1 MSLRVRLAL
10 VVATT
15 FAAVVVACVF
25 AAHVSARNQLR
36 AETDRFLAQRASD
49 PHFARDGDRDERGGR
64 VPTNVNPDATTQF
77 IRADGSVVGT
87 TPGQA
92 ALPVDTRDRALAAHG
107 GKPRSRDAQV
117 DGNSYRILTMPLA
130 QGGALQVGRS
140 IEGSD
145 HVLSTLDTRLVLIA
159 LIGTFIAAL
168 AAWLIARRIVRPVER
183 LTGAA
188 EHVAQTQDLASHI
201 DVERSD
207 ELGRLAES
215 FNTMLAALETSRDQ
229 QQRLVMDA
237 SHELRTPLTALRT
250 NMEVLQRNT
259 AIDEHERAQLLGE
272 ASLELSELSALVAE
286 LVDLA
291 TDARAEEPLQRVEL
305 SDLTEQVVER
315 ARRRTGR
322 IITFT
327 AHNPASVDV
336 RASACDRA
344 ITNLV
349 DNACKFSPADT
360 SIDVS
365 VADTTIEVGDRGPGV
380 APEDR
385 EHVFDRFYRATSSRS
400 MPGSGLGLSIVQQ
413 VAELHGGTVELLA
426 RAGGGTAAR
435 FTLPSTSD
443 ARPATEKS

>member
-1 MSLRVRLAL
+1 MSLRLRLAL
-10 VVATT
+10 VVGTT

-36 AETDRFLAQRASD
+36 AETDRFLEQRASD
-49 PHFARDGDRDERGGR
+49 PHFSHEDDRDGGGRGG
-64 VPTNVNPDATTQF
+64 PIPGNVNPDATTQF
-77 IRADGSVVGT
+77 VRADGSVVGT
-87 TPGQA
+87 TPGQT
-92 ALPVDTRDRALAAHG
+92 ALPVDAHDRALAAHG
-107 GKPRSRDAQV
+107 GTARYRDAQV
-117 DGNSYRILTMPLA
+117 DGQSYRILTVPLS

-145 HVLSTLDTRLVLIA
+145 HVLSTLDTRLLLIA
-159 LIGTFIAAL
+159 LAGTFIAAL

-188 EHVAQTQDLASHI
+188 EHVAETQDLGSHI
-201 DVERSD
+201 DVERRD

-215 FNTMLAALETSRDQ
+215 FNTMLIALETSRDQ

-259 AIDEHERAQLLGE
+259 ALDDEQRAQLLAE
-272 ASLELSELSALVAE
+272 AGLELRELSDLVSE

-305 SDLTEQVVER
+305 NDLVEQVVER

-322 IITFT
+322 TITFT
-327 AHNPASVDV
+327 SHEPATVEV

-344 ITNLV
+344 ISNLV
-349 DNACKFSPADT
+349 DNACKFSAADT
-360 SIDVS
+360 AVDVA
-365 VADTTIEVGDRGPGV
+365 VMGTTIEVGDRGPGI

-385 EHVFDRFYRATSSRS
+385 DHVFDRFYRATSSRS
-400 MPGSGLGLSIVQQ
+400 MPGSGLGLSIVHQI
-413 VAELHGGTVELLA
+413 AELHGGSVELVE
-426 RAGGGTAAR
+426 RAGGGTTAR
-435 FTLPSTSD
+435 FTLPASKN
-443 ARPATEKS
+443 E

>member
-1 MSLRVRLAL
+1 VSLRLRLAL

-36 AETDRFLAQRASD
+36 AETDRFLEQRASD
-49 PHFARDGDRDERGGR
+49 PHFSRDGDEDGGGRGGPI
-64 VPTNVNPDATTQF
+64 PTNVNPDATTQF
-77 IRADGSVVGT
+77 VRADGSVVGT
-87 TPGQA
+87 TAGQA
-92 ALPVDTRDRALAAHG
+92 ALPVDARDRALAADG
-107 GKPRSRDAQV
+107 GNARYRDAQV
-117 DGNSYRILTMPLA
+117 DGKSYRILTMPLA
-130 QGGALQVGRS
+130 QGGALQVGRN

-145 HVLSTLDTRLVLIA
+145 HVLSTLDTRLLLIA
-159 LIGTFIAAL
+159 LIGTFVAAL

-188 EHVAQTQDLASHI
+188 EHVAQTQDLGSHI

-229 QQRLVMDA
+229 QKRLVMDA

-259 AIDEHERAQLLGE
+259 SIDDDQRAQLLAE
-272 ASLELSELSALVAE
+272 AGLELRELSDLVAE

-305 SDLTEQVVER
+305 SELVEQVVER
-315 ARRRTGR
+315 ARRRTSR
-322 IITFT
+322 MITFT
-327 AHNPASVDV
+327 AHEPAAVEV

-349 DNACKFSPADT
+349 DNACKFSAAET
-360 SIDVS
+360 AVDVS
-365 VADTTIEVGDRGPGV
+365 VAGTTIEVSDRGPGI

-385 EHVFDRFYRATSSRS
+385 DHVFDRFYRATSSRS

-413 VAELHGGTVELLA
+413 IAELHGGTVELVA
-426 RAGGGTAAR
+426 RAGGGTTAR
-435 FTLPSTSD
+435 FILPSS
-443 ARPATEKS
+443 ENS

>member
-1 MSLRVRLAL
+1 MSLRLRLAL

-15 FAAVVVACVF
+15 FAAVVIASVF

-36 AETDRFLAQRASD
+36 AETDRFLEQRASD
-49 PHFARDGDRDERGGR
+49 PHVSADGDHDRPGGPI
-64 VPTNVNPDATTQF
+64 PTNVNPDATTQF
-77 IRADGSVVGT
+77 VRADGTVVGT
-87 TPGQA
+87 TSGQA
-92 ALPVDTRDRALAAHG
+92 ELPVDAHDRALAAHG
-107 GKPRSRDAQV
+107 GDARYRDAQV
-117 DGNSYRILTMPLA
+117 DGKTYRILTMPLA
-130 QGGALQVGRS
+130 QGGALQVGRN

-145 HVLSTLDTRLVLIA
+145 HVLSTLDTRLLLIA

-188 EHVAQTQDLASHI
+188 EHVAQTQDLGSHI
-201 DVERSD
+201 DVERND

-229 QQRLVMDA
+229 QKRLVMDA

-259 AIDEHERAQLLGE
+259 AIDDEQRTQLLAE
-272 ASLELSELSALVAE
+272 AGIELRELSDLVAE

-305 SDLTEQVVER
+305 GDLVETVVER

-322 IITFT
+322 TITFA
-327 AHNPASVDV
+327 AHEPANVEV

-349 DNACKFSPADT
+349 DNACKFSPTDT
-360 SIDVS
+360 PVDVA
-365 VADTTIEVGDRGPGV
+365 VTATTIEVGDRGPGV

-385 EHVFDRFYRATSSRS
+385 DRVFDRFYRATSSRS

-413 VAELHGGTVELLA
+413 IAELHGATVELVP
-426 RAGGGTAAR
+426 RAGGGTTAR
-435 FTLPSTSD
+435 FVLP
-443 ARPATEKS
+443 KSEHA